1 MGLDLAIAFSKRAS
15 VVEMGFQHVATM
27 IVIIIIA
34 FGRTSRIEDLSGAG
48 LGSGRNAVH
57 LLAVLQA
64 GSMRH

>member
-57 LLAVLQA
+57 
-64 GSMRH
+64 